1 MVSLD
6 KTPVSIW
13 NGQVRATINSG
24 LRRNS
29 LVMLQAE
36 LRRRSDKKN

>member
-1 MVSLD
+1 MVSLA

-13 NGQVRATINSG
+13 NGQVQVLINAG

-36 LRRRSDKKN
+36 LRRRAARQS